1 MYDWSEEHYNLCLCH
16 GVTTSLIL
24 SNRWSQVVAMT
35 TSWLSGPSGLT
46 ITWRGESTCPR
57 SSTVWVLTAR
67 VGDSWSRY
75 VPCSEK
81 HHGSSAT
88 AVTDHNWL
96 SLFQIFGDGTSIWVG
111 GWGGCSDPVSLLQ
124 SHQLSVVVL
133 YTWVLGFKNKWWL
146 WSWAVSESDEKIDQ
160 RRWKPANIS
169 SYHWQSLILSLF
181 PDKYKD
187 CLLPNITI
195 IKTFLSGVCV
205 CLHRNT
211 SELMIYHFKAFSLWP
226 TGFFSCTFTFY
237 ISYKIKNK
245 D

>member
-35 TSWLSGPSGLT
+35 TSWLSGPSGLI

-96 SLFQIFGDGTSIWVG
+96 SLFQIVVIQ
-111 GWGGCSDPVSLLQ
+111 CLCY
-124 SHQLSVVVL
+124 SHISCLWLYCTPEFLALKTNDDFEAELSVSQMKRS
-133 YTWVLGFKNKWWL
+133 T
-146 WSWAVSESDEKIDQ
+146 SAVENQQIF
-160 RRWKPANIS
+160 P
-169 SYHWQSLILSLF
+169 LIIG
-181 PDKYKD
+181 
-187 CLLPNITI
+187 N
-195 IKTFLSGVCV
+195 
-205 CLHRNT
+205 H
-211 SELMIYHFKAFSLWP
+211 
-226 TGFFSCTFTFY
+226 
-237 ISYKIKNK
+237 
-245 D
+245 